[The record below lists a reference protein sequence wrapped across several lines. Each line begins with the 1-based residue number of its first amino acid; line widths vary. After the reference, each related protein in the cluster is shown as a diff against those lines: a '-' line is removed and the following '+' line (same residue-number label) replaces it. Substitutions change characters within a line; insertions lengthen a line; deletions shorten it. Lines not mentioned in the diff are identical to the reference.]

1 MTGTGD
7 AGVPAHTIAG
17 NALAHQPTGEGQ
29 NDEHKLKVLQIP
41 ISSGVP
47 LPTMDAEITE
57 AAAEVSPQEEGSIHQ
72 EDIEQR
78 TDPLLMK
85 ALNATII
92 GFA

>member
-1 MTGTGD
+1 
-7 AGVPAHTIAG
+7 
-17 NALAHQPTGEGQ
+17 
-29 NDEHKLKVLQIP
+29 
-41 ISSGVP
+41 
-47 LPTMDAEITE
+47 MDAEITE

-85 ALNATII
+85 TLNATII